1 MIRMTAMK
9 NFFIITNLAKD
20 PDRSITDSIVRY
32 IENRGGRAAVHIDSA
47 APEDGRRSTEPDDI
61 PEDTD
66 GIIVLGGDGT
76 LIRAADDVVDR
87 QIPLLGVNLGTL
99 GYLTEIDRNSIFPAL
114 DALLEGRYQ
123 IESRMMLR
131 GRVYHEGKVISEE
144 SALNDI
150 VIGREN
156 SMHVI
161 SITNYVNDAF
171 LNSYRADGM
180 IISTPTGS
188 TGYSLSV
195 GGPLISPEAHLF
207 LMTPIAAHTLNTRSI
222 ILPEENRITVRLGP
236 GRDNTIEHAMA
247 YFDGDRKAPMVTGNS
262 VVIVRADRDVKI
274 TKIHNDSFLGT
285 LRRKMSNI

>member
-9 NFFIITNLAKD
+9 NFFIITNFAKD

-32 IENRGGRAAVHIDSA
+32 IENRDGRAAVHIDSA

-123 IESRMMLR
+123 VESRMMLR
-131 GRVYHEGKVISEE
+131 GRVYHEGKLISEE

-207 LMTPIAAHTLNTRSI
+207 LMTPIAAHTQNTRSI

-247 YFDGDRKAPMVTGNS
+247 YFDGDRKAPMVTGDS

>member
-9 NFFIITNLAKD
+9 NFFIITNFAKD

-32 IENRGGRAAVHIDSA
+32 IENRDGRAAVHIDSA

-123 IESRMMLR
+123 VESRMMLR
-131 GRVYHEGKVISEE
+131 GRVYHEGKLISEE

-247 YFDGDRKAPMVTGNS
+247 YFDGDRKAPMVTGDS

>member
-1 MIRMTAMK
+1 MRMTAMK

-47 APEDGRRSTEPDDI
+47 TPEDGRRSTEPDDI

-114 DALLEGRYQ
+114 DALLAGRYQ
-123 IESRMMLR
+123 VESRMMLR
-131 GRVYHEGKVISEE
+131 GRVYHEGKLISEE

-247 YFDGDRKAPMVTGNS
+247 YFDGDRKAPMVTGDS

>member
-9 NFFIITNLAKD
+9 NFFIITNFAKD

-32 IENRGGRAAVHIDSA
+32 IENRDGRAAVHIDSA

-247 YFDGDRKAPMVTGNS
+247 YFDGDRKAPMVTGDS

>member
-1 MIRMTAMK
+1 MK
-9 NFFIITNLAKD
+9 NFFIITNFAKD

-32 IENRGGRAAVHIDSA
+32 IENRDGRAAVHIDSA

-123 IESRMMLR
+123 VESRMMLR
-131 GRVYHEGKVISEE
+131 GRVYHEGKLISEE

-247 YFDGDRKAPMVTGNS
+247 YFDGDRKAPMVTGDS

>member
-9 NFFIITNLAKD
+9 NFFIITNFAKD

-32 IENRGGRAAVHIDSA
+32 IENRDGRAAVHIDSA

-114 DALLEGRYQ
+114 DALLEGRYL

-247 YFDGDRKAPMVTGNS
+247 YFDGDRKAPMVTGDS

>member
-9 NFFIITNLAKD
+9 NFFIITNFAKD

-32 IENRGGRAAVHIDSA
+32 IENRDGRAAVHIDSA

-123 IESRMMLR
+123 VESRMMLR
-131 GRVYHEGKVISEE
+131 GRVYHEGKLISEE

-236 GRDNTIEHAMA
+236 GRNNTIEHAMA
-247 YFDGDRKAPMVTGNS
+247 YFDGDRKAPMVTGDS

>member
-1 MIRMTAMK
+1 MTPMK

-32 IENRGGRAAVHIDSA
+32 IGNRGGKAEVHSDSA
-47 APEDGRRSTEPDDI
+47 VSGSGRRNTEPDDI
-61 PEDTD
+61 PDDTD

-99 GYLTEIDRNSIFPAL
+99 VYLTEIDRNSIFPAL

-123 IESRMMLR
+123 VESRMMLL
-131 GRVYHEGKVISEE
+131 GKVYHEGKLVSEE
-144 SALNDI
+144 RALNDI

-247 YFDGDRKAPMVTGNS
+247 YFDGDRKAPMVTGDS
-262 VVIVRADRDVKI
+262 VVIVRADKDVKI

-285 LRRKMSNI
+285 LRRKMSHI

>member
-9 NFFIITNLAKD
+9 NFFIITNFAKD

-32 IENRGGRAAVHIDSA
+32 IENRDGRAAVHIDSA

-76 LIRAADDVVDR
+76 LIRDADDVVDR

-123 IESRMMLR
+123 VESRMMLR
-131 GRVYHEGKVISEE
+131 GRVYHEGKLISEE

-247 YFDGDRKAPMVTGNS
+247 YFDGDRKAPMVTGDS

>member
-1 MIRMTAMK
+1 MTAMK
-9 NFFIITNLAKD
+9 HFFIITNFAKD
-20 PDRSITDSIVRY
+20 PDLDISNSIADYIATKGGTAVVQGDRELTEGHKCSTD
-32 IENRGGRAAVHIDSA
+32 
-47 APEDGRRSTEPDDI
+47 PEDI
-61 PEDTD
+61 PEDTE

-87 QIPLLGVNLGTL
+87 QIPLLGINLGTL
-99 GYLTEIDRNSIFPAL
+99 GYLAEIDRNSIYPAL
-114 DALLEGRYQ
+114 DALMEGRYQ

-131 GRVYHEGKVISEE
+131 GQVYHEGKLVSEE
-144 SALNDI
+144 RALNDI
-150 VIGREN
+150 VIGREG

-161 SITNYVNDAF
+161 SIINYVNDAF

-222 ILPEENRITVRLGP
+222 ILPEENRITVKLGP
-236 GRDNTIEHAMA
+236 GKDNTIEHAMA
-247 YFDGDRKAPMVTGNS
+247 YFDGDRKVPMVTGDS
-262 VVIVRADRDVKI
+262 VVIVRADRDARI
-274 TKIHNDSFLGT
+274 MKIHNDSFLGT

>member
-9 NFFIITNLAKD
+9 NFFIITNFAKD

-32 IENRGGRAAVHIDSA
+32 IENRDGRAAVHIDSA

-123 IESRMMLR
+123 VESRMMLR
-131 GRVYHEGKVISEE
+131 GRVYHEGKLISEE

-222 ILPEENRITVRLGP
+222 LLPEENIITVRLGP

-247 YFDGDRKAPMVTGNS
+247 YFDGDRKAPMVTGDS